1 MGMGGGTSVPTI
13 IDIVL
18 SLDEETKGIM
28 MNEKV
33 YERLVPEKAL
43 KQMQQKVTKVYSL
56 YGVYEKIN
64 EEERRFEEYH
74 LTGKP
79 LNAQIITYRLKEF
92 YYGGGLAP
100 TGIAPV
106 IA

>member
-1 MGMGGGTSVPTI
+1 MGGGTAIPSI

-18 SLDEETKGIM
+18 SLDEGTNGIM
-28 MNEKV
+28 MNEQV

-43 KQMQQKVTKVYSL
+43 KQMQQGVSKVYSI
-56 YGVYEKIN
+56 YGCYEKIN
-64 EEERRFEEYH
+64 KEERHFEHYH

-92 YYGGGLAP
+92 HGGGGLAP
-100 TGIAPV
+100 TGIAPI